1 MRNIHNCYVL
11 VTLDKPER
19 VGVCGKE
26 VCFNFKVF
34 CKRLLSTIWKVCIRL

>member
-19 VGVCGKE
+19 VGVHGRK
-26 VCFNFKVF
+26 VCFDFNLF
-34 CKRLLSTIWKVCIRL
+34 CKRLLSTNWKVCIRL